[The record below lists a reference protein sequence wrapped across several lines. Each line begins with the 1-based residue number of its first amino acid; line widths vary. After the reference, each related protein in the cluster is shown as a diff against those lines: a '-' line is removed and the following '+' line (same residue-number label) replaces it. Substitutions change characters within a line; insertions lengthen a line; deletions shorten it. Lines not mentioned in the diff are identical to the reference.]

1 MSGQYL
7 SEREV
12 FDLLSDFES
21 KHNPYNLWVND
32 VSVWQILRPRIASKL
47 QNAQLEKASIPKIE
61 RFLAYADFFSFIKLL
76 KNRGVKYCA
85 FTNYSGYR
93 NSHLGRYEDI
103 WFDHILDNFPGGVKI
118 ARIDARGFRNN
129 IKQAR
134 IKPLYDI
141 STFEKAAGLLSRVA
155 PIQDKDAV
163 YEKVTKL
170 ANKLLGHEHFTSA
183 SVQIQVSRFFWIS
196 RFYRIILKL
205 LKPKKVIF
213 VGTNEFA
220 LIHASKKE
228 KIRSIEFQ
236 HGIFSKHHAYTLP
249 LLSESLTE
257 KLIFPDVIG
266 LYGKFWES
274 ELRGTIFDQRKIL
287 NVLGN
292 FSLEKY
298 KKMRIERFKN
308 SDSISIIV
316 TTQGIEREKIII
328 FFKDFLKSFS
338 RDLRITFK
346 LHPSYDPNSSAYD
359 ELKILDSR
367 VTILSGN
374 EGKSTFELIALSDL
388 HLSIASACHYD
399 SLSIGT
405 PTLVLAMAGAEIME
419 PIIRSGYSDLL
430 YESSDLIRY
439 LDKHFTKPI
448 EVDDE
453 FFCKKEFFKNLE
465 RLM

>member
-1 MSGQYL
+1 MPGKYL

-12 FDLLSDFES
+12 FELLSDFES
-21 KHNPYNLWVND
+21 KHNPYNLLVYG
-32 VSVWQILRPRIASKL
+32 VSVWQILRPRIASNL
-47 QNAQLEKASIPKIE
+47 QNAKYEKAPIAKIE
-61 RFLAYADFFSFIKLL
+61 RFLAYADFFRFIKLL
-76 KNRGVKYCA
+76 KNRGAKYCA

-93 NSHLGRYEDI
+93 NSYLGRYEDI

-129 IKQAR
+129 VKQAR
-134 IKPLYDI
+134 IKPVYDI
-141 STFEKAAGLLSRVA
+141 SVFEKAAGLFSRVA
-155 PIQDKDAV
+155 PIQDVDGV
-163 YEKVTKL
+163 YEKVTRL

-183 SVQIQVSRFFWIS
+183 SIQIQVSRFFWLS

-205 LKPKKVIF
+205 LKPKKVMF
-213 VGTNEFA
+213 VGTNEFS
-220 LIHASKKE
+220 LIYASQKE
-228 KIRSIEFQ
+228 NIDAIEFQ
-236 HGIFSKHHAYTLP
+236 HGIFTKHHAYTLP
-249 LLSESLTE
+249 IISESLTDN
-257 KLIFPDVIG
+257 LILPDVIG

-274 ELRGTIFDQRKIL
+274 ELRGTIFDQRNIL

-298 KKMRIERFKN
+298 KKMRIDRFKT
-308 SDSISIIV
+308 SESISIIV
-316 TTQGIEREKIII
+316 TTQGIEREKIIK

-338 RDLRITFK
+338 RDLSITFK
-346 LHPSYDPNSSAYD
+346 LHPSYDPSSSAYD

-419 PIIRSGYSDLL
+419 PIISSGYSDLL
-430 YESSDLIRY
+430 YDSSDLIRY

-448 EVDDE
+448 VVDDE
-453 FFCKKEFFKNLE
+453 FFCKKDFFKNLE
-465 RLM
+465 SIL